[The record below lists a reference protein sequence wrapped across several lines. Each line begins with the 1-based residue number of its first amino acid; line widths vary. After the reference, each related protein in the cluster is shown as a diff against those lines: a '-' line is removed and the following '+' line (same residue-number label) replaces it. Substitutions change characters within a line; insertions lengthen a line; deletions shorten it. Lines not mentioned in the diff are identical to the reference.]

1 MKIQKLHITSLVIV
15 LTIASAIFFNSCN
28 KYDEGPAFSLL
39 SATKRIT
46 GTWELKETTVNG
58 DVLDINQMLNI
69 FGEMEMDTISGV
81 EFDLSQITV
90 NSVKMTLEKSGTGN
104 FAVSVS
110 YMGFPFNQNEDIIW
124 SFDDKKENISITVM
138 DDVQDFEIIR
148 LTNKE
153 LWLQDVET
161 IDGTITTT
169 IMKSEKLDD

>member
-1 MKIQKLHITSLVIV
+1 MKTQKLHITSLVIV

-28 KYDEGPAFSLL
+28 KYEEGPAFSLL
-39 SATKRIT
+39 SATKRIA

-58 DVLDINQMLNI
+58 DILDINQMLGI
-69 FGEMEMDTISGV
+69 FGEMEMDTITGF
-81 EFDLSQITV
+81 EFDLSQMTV
-90 NSVKMTLEKSGTGN
+90 NYVRMTLDKAGTGN
-104 FAVSVS
+104 FSVSVS
-110 YMGFPFNQNEDIIW
+110 YMGFSFPQNEEIIW

-138 DDVQDFEIIR
+138 GDVQDFEIIR

-169 IMKSEKLDD
+169 IMKSEKLND